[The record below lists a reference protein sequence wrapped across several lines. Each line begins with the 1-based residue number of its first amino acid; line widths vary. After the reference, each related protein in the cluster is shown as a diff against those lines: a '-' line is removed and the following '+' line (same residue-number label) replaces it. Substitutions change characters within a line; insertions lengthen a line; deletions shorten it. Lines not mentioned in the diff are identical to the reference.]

1 MTKPI
6 GIQFLFVLIWLSGA
20 ATVQSAEFRAAAAKA
35 DITPADSQQLWG
47 YFDRKGPSTG
57 KLDPLMA
64 KILVLDAGEERI
76 ALVTLDLGRTFG
88 PGSMQT
94 VRDRVSDSADVDQVL
109 FSASHTHSGPVIE
122 DVYAEGEPPQWEQTA
137 LERIGAAIEDAA
149 GRLQSAR
156 IGTGYGETYIGHNRR
171 QIQPDGKVKM
181 LWRNASKIPTRPVDP
196 RVGVIRIDDSDGH
209 PLAVLVN
216 YSCHP
221 VVLGPDNLEY
231 SADWAGAMQ
240 HFVQNELDGEPVC
253 LFLQGGAGDINPYY
267 DKMALSEDGVRLMR
281 ETGAQ
286 VGEEVVRVCDEI
298 ETKSPEN
305 PSLKY
310 SLDVLTFDLRW
321 DMETILERMKPGL
334 TPYVYERYRKYLLS
348 PLECPVMTLVI
359 NDTIA
364 LMGMPGEPF
373 VEFAINFRD
382 RSPYPNAFFVGYAN
396 GYKAYFPT
404 IRAAVEGGYGA
415 NSVSARAEVGA
426 GEQMVNHAVVKLYE
440 LKGKLVNLP
449 GF

>member
-1 MTKPI
+1 MKRH
-6 GIQFLFVLIWLSGA
+6 VLLWAIVVVCSNLQTNA
-20 ATVQSAEFRAAAAKA
+20 AEFRAAAAKT
-35 DITPADSQQLWG
+35 DVTPADSQQLWG

-64 KILVLDAGEERI
+64 KILVVEAGEERI
-76 ALVTLDLGRTFG
+76 AIVTLDLGRTFG
-88 PGSMQT
+88 PPSMQQ
-94 VRDRVSDSADVDQVL
+94 VRDRVAQSADVDQVF

-122 DVYAEGEPPQWEQTA
+122 DDYGENGTPRWEQAA
-137 LERIGAAIEDAA
+137 LENITSAIEGAAT
-149 GRLQSAR
+149 RLEPAQ

-171 QIQPDGKVKM
+171 YVQPDGKVKM
-181 LWRNASKIPTRPVDP
+181 LWRNASKIPTQPVDP
-196 RVGVIRIDDSDGH
+196 RVGVIRIDDADGQAI
-209 PLAVLVN
+209 AVLVN

-231 SADWAGAMQ
+231 SADWSGAMQ
-240 HFVQNELDGEPVC
+240 HHVESQMEGGPVC

-267 DKMALSEDGVRLMR
+267 DKMALSEDGARLMQ

-286 VGEEVVRVCDEI
+286 VGAEVVRVSGEI
-298 ETKSPEN
+298 ETSSPQT
-305 PSLKY
+305 PSLRY
-310 SLDVLTFDLRW
+310 SLDTITFAMRW
-321 DMETILERMKPGL
+321 DMETILERMKPSL
-334 TPYVYERYRKYLLS
+334 TPYVYTRYKRYLTS
-348 PLECPVMTLVI
+348 PLECPVMSLVI
-359 NDTIA
+359 NDRIA

-382 RSPYPNAFFVGYAN
+382 RSPYPDSFFVGYAN

-404 IRAAVEGGYGA
+404 IKAAVEGGYGA

-426 GEQMVNHAVVKLYE
+426 GEKMVDHAVVKLYE
-440 LKGKLVNLP
+440 LKGKLTNLP